1 MKMNSLYW
9 IKKEIQKIE
18 NQLEELTFIGGKVV
32 NGMPSGN
39 KISNPTEQFI
49 ATKLRL
55 QEQLTSVLNKYISE
69 RERIEDEI
77 EKIDDAEIRLIA
89 RMRFIDNM
97 DYEDIGRE
105 LHLHRTSVYKKLKNK
120 GLV

>member
-18 NQLEELTFIGGKVV
+18 NQLEELTFIGGKAI

-39 KISNPTEQFI
+39 KISNPTEKFI
-49 ATKLRL
+49 ASKLRL

-89 RMRFIDNM
+89 RMRFIDNK
-97 DYEDIGRE
+97 DYEEIGKE

-120 GLV
+120 GLI